1 MDEKNNNAIYSPI
14 RQFKGFIAIERGLSE
29 NTSNAYLGDLED
41 FAEYLCE
48 SGFTQYSDIER
59 EDIEDYLFK
68 CKERGL
74 EASTMARRLVC
85 LKVFFSYLFQDR
97 IIPVNIL
104 EVQAPEVCR

>member
-59 EDIEDYLFK
+59 EDIEDYLYYNTRF
-68 CKERGL
+68 ER
-74 EASTMARRLVC
+74 ASRSRYGFGSLFRGEDGKVYIKLNLQIRF
-85 LKVFFSYLFQDR
+85 LK
-97 IIPVNIL
+97 
-104 EVQAPEVCR
+104 